1 MAAGTTVDMVK
12 GYMGLS
18 PADDLD
24 DEALQQAT
32 DAANDMVA
40 ALRTDLADLTD
51 WPARVTNAATMWA
64 ARLYRRRGSIEGLA
78 GYSDMGGAVPIS
90 RLDPDIAAE
99 LELGTWQRSVVA

>member
-1 MAAGTTVDMVK
+1 MAAGTTVDQVK
-12 GYMGLS
+12 AYMGLS
-18 PADDLD
+18 PDDVLD
-24 DEALQQAT
+24 DESLTMAT

-40 ALRTDLADLTD
+40 ALRSDLAGQTD
-51 WPARVTNAATMWA
+51 WPVRCVNAATMWA

-78 GYSDMGGAVPIS
+78 GYSDMGGAVPIT